1 MCKID
6 LFNKLI
12 FSNLKTPQHILDIG
26 SINIIN
32 NSTQIKYTI
41 QTLND
46 ITIKR
51 KTSKNI
57 ESKCNSLGL
66 TGKSDPIRCY

>member
-32 NSTQIKYTI
+32 NSTKSIVQFKQII
-41 QTLND
+41 V
-46 ITIKR
+46 
-51 KTSKNI
+51 
-57 ESKCNSLGL
+57 
-66 TGKSDPIRCY
+66 